1 MKKIFTL
8 ALLAMMGIGSASAQK
23 DVTNLYIRNATLSS
37 LSGWTNNG
45 FNGGQKGNNT
55 TGYASEAYAGWAG
68 LEKTAYSL
76 KQDITL
82 PAGHY
87 TLVNY
92 SFYREGEGAMTD
104 PETSRAF
111 LLAGDQKVAIKTLGS
126 ITAPS
131 YANSQAEGANVFDSK
146 MYRNTLDFTVDADNT
161 TVTIGLEG
169 TFEVM
174 RSWCIA
180 GMFELIDNDQL
191 ATMDSPF
198 DVTGYI
204 VNPGF
209 EYRDMTGWTLSED
222 GAFGTQ
228 SNSQSFKVGGYY
240 AEKWQPTNDGA
251 LTARSMS
258 QTVSGLP
265 AGFYQLTAN
274 LGGDGTY
281 LGLNGKT
288 VNWTSD
294 GNYTTGCVIAE
305 GEDLVITAGKTEE
318 GTANWV
324 HFDNFKLLYGG
335 DIAASLDALVS
346 QANSLNKP
354 MYIEVKDELNAAV
367 EAATAVSGEVES
379 YLEAINNLSAAIDN
393 AKASIAAYEKLFA
406 ALEDGEAFIAKAV
419 ENGAPTTVEDALSE
433 MWVNYEEGMIAD
445 ANIDA
450 EIAKIDAILVSVTR
464 QQTKVGSDMTRLL
477 VNPNYDLGETGWT
490 VEAAPGSGPDGRQGN
505 VRPGGSA
512 DNLCYEAW
520 NNANFDIYQEVP
532 EAPVGV
538 YEISVQGFYRYGRG
552 NAWNDYL
559 AQTVEYVKP
568 AGVPVYIYLNNNPT
582 NFTNIYGDPVQI
594 TDETF
599 YSAGSTDWVSESKD
613 GTTYYFP
620 NGMASAAIAF
630 SADMYTQS
638 AFGLVAREGDQLRIG
653 VKGNSNQLNDSWVIW
668 DNFKLTYRG
677 FDPDVI
683 KPVLEAAAED
693 VDTLYMGLLMG
704 KSEYAALTKALSDA
718 QTAIA
723 NNDGEAMFN
732 ALNDLYDA
740 KDPARISKDIFLE
753 QEVAADT
760 LRMAEAIRA
769 IEGLKLANSTKAAA
783 DELLNGLIN
792 NLIYEND
799 EIDQLKED
807 VTSMIDRLYNSVD
820 LYSQLNGAIS
830 DLNVVIS
837 EAEATTP
844 AISAELISEAKAL
857 ADEAKKGYDDGSFD
871 DDQVS
876 PEITKIDDM
885 IERLRNAISIATG
898 INAVTNDG
906 VKADAYNVGGQ
917 KVNAQKGLVI
927 KNSKKVVVK

>member
-1 MKKIFTL
+1 MKKML
-8 ALLAMMGIGSASAQK
+8 LKSMLVAGALTVGMSAFAQK
-23 DVTNLYIRNATLSS
+23 DVTNQYIKNATLST
-37 LSGWTNNG
+37 LSGWTNVG
-45 FNGGQKGNNT
+45 FNGPQKGNNT
-55 TGYASEAYAGWAG
+55 AGYASEAYAGWGG
-68 LEKTAYSL
+68 LDKTAYSL

-82 PAGHY
+82 PAGSY

-92 SFYREGEGAMTD
+92 SFYREGDGAQTD
-104 PETSRAF
+104 PSTSRAY

-126 ITAPS
+126 ITCPS

-146 MYRNTLDFTVDADNT
+146 MYRNTVDFTVDADNT
-161 TVTIGLEG
+161 TITIGLEG

-180 GMFELIDNDQL
+180 GMFELIDNGQL

-222 GAFGTQ
+222 GAIGTQ
-228 SNSQSFKVGGYY
+228 NNNQGFKVGGFY
-240 AEKWQPTNDGA
+240 AEKWQPADNGP
-251 LTARSMS
+251 LTARSMT

-265 AGFYQLTAN
+265 AGYYNLTAN

-281 LGLNGKT
+281 LSLNGKT
-288 VNWTSD
+288 VKWTAD

-318 GTANWV
+318 GTANWI

-335 DIAASLDALVS
+335 DIAASLNALVD
-346 QANSLNKP
+346 QAKSLKKP
-354 MYIEVKDELNAAV
+354 MYTGVKDELNAAI
-367 EAATAVSGEVES
+367 EGAAAPEDYV
-379 YLEAINNLSAAIDN
+379 EAINALTAAIEK
-393 AKASIAAYEKLFA
+393 AKASIAAYEKLLA
-406 ALEDGEAFIAKAV
+406 ALEDGEAFIAEAI
-419 ENGAPTTVEDALSE
+419 ENGAPTAVEGVLGDIWS
-433 MWVNYEEGMIAD
+433 NYEEGLVAD
-445 ANIDA
+445 ADINA
-450 EIAKIDAILVSVTR
+450 EIAKIDPILVSVAR

-477 VNPNYDLGETGWT
+477 VNPNYEQGEYGWT
-490 VEAAPGSGPDGRQGN
+490 VEAAVGDGPEGRQGN

-538 YEISVQGFYRYGRG
+538 YEISVQGFYRYGRH

-582 NFTNIYGDPVQI
+582 NFTNIYGDPKQI

-599 YSAGSTDWVSESKD
+599 YSAGSTDWVAESKD

-653 VKGNSNQLNDSWVIW
+653 VKGNSNQLGDSWVIW
-668 DNFKLTYRG
+668 DNFKLTFRG
-677 FDPDVI
+677 FDPEVI

-760 LRMAEAIRA
+760 LRLAEAIRA

-783 DELLNGLIN
+783 DELLNGLLN

-799 EIDQLKED
+799 EIGQLKQD
-807 VTSMIDRLYNSVD
+807 VTDMIGRLNNSVA
-820 LYSQLNGAIS
+820 LYSQLNSAINS
-830 DLNVVIS
+830 LASIIT
-837 EAEATTP
+837 EAENKEGFDAD
-844 AISAELISEAKAL
+844 ELIVEAKAL
-857 ADEAKKGYDDGSFD
+857 KDGAAKQYDEASID
-871 DDQVS
+871 DDDV
-876 PEITKIDDM
+876 PAKIDEINEM
-885 IERLRNAISIATG
+885 IEKLRTAILTTG
-898 INAVTNDG
+898 INAVSVNGT
-906 VKADAYNVGGQ
+906 KADTYNVGGQ
-917 KVNAQKGLVI
+917 RVDASAKGLYIV
-927 KNSKKVVVK
+927 NGKKVTVK